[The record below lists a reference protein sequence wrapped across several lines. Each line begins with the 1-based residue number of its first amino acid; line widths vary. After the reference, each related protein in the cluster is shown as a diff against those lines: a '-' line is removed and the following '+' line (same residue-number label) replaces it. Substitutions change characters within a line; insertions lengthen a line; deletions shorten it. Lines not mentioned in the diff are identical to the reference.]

1 MLNPNRYQKNLTSNH
16 NEIPLPILEWLK
28 LQRFVMPLVGVNV
41 KQHEYSSPTDN
52 AKWHKKWYRHIC
64 KKRKKYPFYVKMNI
78 SLTYDAATHS

>member
-1 MLNPNRYQKNLTSNH
+1 
-16 NEIPLPILEWLK
+16 
-28 LQRFVMPLVGVNV
+28 MPLVGVNV